1 MYGTT
6 LSGIFKGGDYR
17 KGHHERAPYAGH
29 DVKTAYHVRE
39 FDVQRLAMLKEHV
52 DVFLSHDWPRGVA
65 RHGEMD
71 GLIRKKKFLADELR
85 SNTLG
90 SPPGETLLHAL
101 KPSYWFSAHLHV
113 KFAAMVRHHGGGVTK
128 FLALDKCLP
137 RRDFMQIVDLP
148 EKDASGGFRLDPEW
162 LSIVKANHL
171 AQSLTTRPAG
181 KVVSGEGEA
190 RRFVEERLRRR
201 AAAAAGGEDAA
212 AGRVA
217 APPRFV
223 PTAPAHDPA
232 TEKRRA
238 GQGRAPVGVVR
249 NPQTVELLELLELEF
264 TLDASG
270 GGGGGGGG
278 GFKGGF
284 AGPGAPPPPP
294 PPPPP
299 VATTVAVGA
308 VDGVTSYAIPH
319 EGPFGTLKPRNLPP
333 APPAPPPPPPAE
345 RETDGNEIDLDDA

>member
-71 GLIRKKKFLADELR
+71 DLIRKKKFLADELR

-201 AAAAAGGEDAA
+201 AARRRRRGAGRTRPPVASPRPLGSFPPRPRTTPRRRNGAPGRAARPLGSSGTRKRSNSWSYSSWSLPSTPRAAAAA
-212 AGRVA
+212 EEEEEEEEGS
-217 APPRFV
+217 
-223 PTAPAHDPA
+223 
-232 TEKRRA
+232 RA
-238 GQGRAPVGVVR
+238 GSQGRARRRRRRRRRRRWRPPSPSVR
-249 NPQTVELLELLELEF
+249 WT
-264 TLDASG
+264 ASRR
-270 GGGGGGGG
+270 
-278 GFKGGF
+278 
-284 AGPGAPPPPP
+284 
-294 PPPPP
+294 
-299 VATTVAVGA
+299 TR
-308 VDGVTSYAIPH
+308 Y
-319 EGPFGTLKPRNLPP
+319 P
-333 APPAPPPPPPAE
+333 ARDRSE
-345 RETDGNEIDLDDA
+345 R